1 VPVDL
6 VMPRLSDTMTEGT
19 VARWLKRPGETV
31 KRGEPLAEIETDKA
45 TMPMEAFE
53 DGTMGPVDVPEGQT
67 VPLGSKIG
75 VLYRPGESSGAAAP
89 PPAPP
94 GQAESKPPA
103 GAKPGAETAPAAG
116 DAAAAP
122 PPAPAPSAAAG
133 QPPAAP
139 PSATAG
145 EGSARASPPP
155 GERSEATP
163 GEPEASGGRPGR
175 RDGPQGEAGG
185 RPGQRDGPP
194 GHAPSPQST
203 ATSQQQPV
211 GPSEARPGG
220 LSDGEA
226 AGGKLRASPLA
237 KRIAEEH
244 GLDIT
249 VLQGTGPGGRI
260 VRADVLEALAKP
272 QPQAAQPQA
281 PTTPPPAGEL
291 KPFTRIQSVVARRM
305 VESKTTVPHIYL
317 TVPIDMARAMQLRAD
332 SNEYLGKE
340 RAFSVNDLFV
350 KAAAL
355 ALRQHPVV
363 NAAYAEGGIQFN
375 PRVNVGNAVAVPN
388 GLVVPVIRDAD
399 RKSLPELGAEI
410 RALAEKARS
419 GKLAL
424 ADYEGGTFTISN
436 LGMYGVEEFDAV
448 VNPPQSAILAVGA
461 VMDEA
466 VVVDG
471 QVVPGKRCRVTLSAD
486 HRVVYGADAADFLKT
501 LKGLLEAPL
510 SLVY

>member
-1 VPVDL
+1 MPVDL

-19 VARWLKRPGETV
+19 VARWLKRPGEPV

-75 VLYRPGESSGAAAP
+75 VLYRPGEKSDGAAPAAP
-89 PPAPP
+89 PGESETKPA
-94 GQAESKPPA
+94 AETAPAAADAAATPPPA
-103 GAKPGAETAPAAG
+103 KTAPAAG
-116 DAAAAP
+116 DAAAP
-122 PPAPAPSAAAG
+122 PRLPATQSPTGGQPSATPSAAV
-133 QPPAAP
+133 
-139 PSATAG
+139 G
-145 EGSARASPPP
+145 EGSARAAPPAP
-155 GERSEATP
+155 GER
-163 GEPEASGGRPGR
+163 
-175 RDGPQGEAGG
+175 GEAPSGEG
-185 RPGQRDGPP
+185 EG
-194 GHAPSPQST
+194 APSPPST
-203 ATSQQQPV
+203 RSSQQQPLE
-211 GPSEARPGG
+211 PSEARPSGR
-220 LSDGEA
+220 SDGEA
-226 AGGKLRASPLA
+226 AGGKVRASPLA

-244 GLDIT
+244 DIDISK
-249 VLQGTGPGGRI
+249 LEGTGPGGRI
-260 VRADVLEALAKP
+260 VRADVEEALARP
-272 QPQAAQPQA
+272 RPDVAPAAQSA
-281 PTTPPPAGEL
+281 AATAGEL
-291 KPFTRIQSVVARRM
+291 RPFTRIQSVVARRM

-317 TVPIDMARAMQLRAD
+317 TIPIDMAKAMQLRAD
-332 SNEYLGKE
+332 SNAYLGKE

-363 NAAYAEGGIQFN
+363 NAAYAEGGIQLN
-375 PRVNVGNAVAVPN
+375 PQVNVGNAVAIPN

-399 RKSLPELGAEI
+399 RKSLPDLGAEM
-410 RALAEKARS
+410 RALAEKARL

-501 LKGLLEAPL
+501 LRGLLEAPL